1 MVLKKILYAED
12 ESDIQTI
19 VQIALWAYSDLEL
32 KTCANGQL
40 LLDCVESYKPDL
52 ILLDIMMPVM
62 DGLTTCRHLKLN
74 DNTKDIPIVFLTA
87 KTQVQE
93 IEIYKNIG
101 ILGVLVKPF
110 DPSTLAS
117 KIQDLWAFY
126 KNEDQS
132 LEEILVL

>member
-1 MVLKKILYAED
+1 MLKKILYAED

-19 VQIALWAYSDLEL
+19 VQVALWAYSDLDI
-32 KTCANGQL
+32 KICDNGQM

-52 ILLDIMMPVM
+52 ILLDIMMPIM

-74 DNTKDIPIVFLTA
+74 PNTKDIPVVFLTA
-87 KTQVQE
+87 KAQFQE

-110 DPSTLAS
+110 DPLELVG
-117 KIQDLWAFY
+117 KLQELWSVY
-126 KNEDQS
+126 KDKDENNDK
-132 LEEILVL
+132 ILVL